1 MRPGGQATMAPN
13 LLRLSCT
20 LGPAGGP
27 LRKSHPHR
35 SMHETRCYI
44 TTDAHQREDS
54 RRDFINKRG

>member
-35 SMHETRCYI
+35 RAPEARMLLHNR
-44 TTDAHQREDS
+44 HMRVL
-54 RRDFINKRG
+54 K